1 MYCKECG
8 AKIKDESKFCPKC
21 GAKIVAVP
29 PRHAAPDTRVPLIAR
44 GGMSSHDKASTRET
58 LINPTSC
65 PKASRASFLESAVDR
80 MRSKGQCLRLF
91 RSLQWT
97 AG

>member
-21 GAKIVAVP
+21 GAKTVVAP

-44 GGMSSHDKASTRET
+44 GNASSH
-58 LINPTSC
+58 
-65 PKASRASFLESAVDR
+65 SRANIGSQRGEQEDKVLLVSLRDTSDCMFSSTSSSCCRQDR
-80 MRSKGQCLRLF
+80 
-91 RSLQWT
+91 
-97 AG
+97 